1 MGWWGGGGGG
11 DGTVSG
17 SHQPKQIMEGDNDTV
32 RVYQKFFFGQI
43 RKIVPGKIRR
53 RERKKE
59 KQFRRSFTFGTKP
72 SSFYKMNIIVF
83 FYNSF
88 FPISL
93 QKKHSYGIKI
103 CFFFLQKKIPM
114 FHLGVKICVSRIV
127 CRKSIKNWEEFHLE
141 NGQLCRP
148 VMMMASFGVFHCIVF
163 NRRLS

>member
-1 MGWWGGGGGG
+1 
-11 DGTVSG
+11 
-17 SHQPKQIMEGDNDTV
+17 MEGDNDTV

-103 CFFFLQKKIPM
+103 CFFSPK
-114 FHLGVKICVSRIV
+114 
-127 CRKSIKNWEEFHLE
+127 E
-141 NGQLCRP
+141 NSNVPSWRENLCEP
-148 VMMMASFGVFHCIVF
+148 YC
-163 NRRLS
+163 LPEKY

>member
-1 MGWWGGGGGG
+1 MFVLRIILGFDGSKCVNNIFLTWTNIMRKNFMGWWGGGGGG

-103 CFFFLQKKIPM
+103 CFFSPK
-114 FHLGVKICVSRIV
+114 
-127 CRKSIKNWEEFHLE
+127 E
-141 NGQLCRP
+141 NSNVPSWRENLCEP
-148 VMMMASFGVFHCIVF
+148 YC
-163 NRRLS
+163 LPEKY